1 MTVTETLANRSCKYG
16 TIESNSKIT
25 QELMR
30 VLIKGENYGQLTD
43 THIECLHM
51 IFHKISRM
59 VNGDVWYDDNPHDIG
74 GYAKL
79 LEDFVHNHN
88 KKV

>member
-1 MTVTETLANRSCKYG
+1 MTVTETLANRGCKYG

-43 THIECLHM
+43 THI
-51 IFHKISRM
+51 
-59 VNGDVWYDDNPHDIG
+59 
-74 GYAKL
+74 
-79 LEDFVHNHN
+79 
-88 KKV
+88 

>member
-59 VNGDVWYDDNPHDIG
+59 VNGDTTIIQKYRSIIW
-74 GYAKL
+74 KL
-79 LEDFVHNHN
+79 NMYS
-88 KKV
+88 